1 MATTN
6 YYNDLV
12 VTGGATFSDTVTLS
26 NGSLILGGTGRIQ
39 GIDTITLGTDAVNK
53 NYVDNAIAGVPQ
65 GTVTGTGVDNRLAI
79 WNGTTAIDSDSDF
92 YVDGDTIFTTNLE
105 ATTNVSASV
114 KVITPEIESSGTIL
128 LDAAAD
134 ITIDAGGQDI
144 ILSDDG
150 TIFGTISNSSG
161 LQIRS
166 RVNDADMFLRGV
178 DGGSEFNALTLD
190 MSEAGAATFNDSV
203 TIGDIPSVGS
213 DTNKFLMS
221 NGGLVSFATGSEVLS
236 YIGAGT
242 GSGSMSSWD
251 IDTALGTAS
260 TVSNGDEVTL
270 TSSAN
275 NLSINNSGL
284 TVTLDLA
291 SSISVTN
298 TITCGSDMTVGDE
311 LTVDTINNDTDA
323 GTKFLVHASG
333 DKIKYRTAAE
343 VLSDIGAGTGSG
355 SMSSWTLAGDSGT
368 TAISN
373 GNTATIAGGTNIT
386 TSESAGTVTINNSIT
401 NNNQLTNGAGYTTNT
416 GTVTGSGASGR
427 VTYWNGTSSVTS
439 DSDLTFDG
447 SDLTIGGDL
456 SVNGGDISTNQ
467 VKTISNAASQS
478 TLKIGDVDD
487 GDAITQIDFKAQA
500 NTNMSLADDSIQF
513 NSSAINL
520 PSGSSTLMN
529 GYATH
534 KEYVLPPMTNYQAN
548 GETISLYSTSV
559 TAGQIYSLSNA
570 FAGWEET
577 DADDDNTT
585 NMLGIALGTS
595 SGNGMLLRGVIR
607 WAGHGFTAGR
617 PLYVSNTPGEFTA
630 TAPTSS
636 SNYVRVIGY
645 VINSNT
651 IFFCPDNTWVQRPA

>member
-12 VTGGATFSDTVTLS
+12 VTGAATFSDTVTAS

-39 GIDTITLGTDAVNK
+39 GVDSIIAGTDAVNK
-53 NYVDNAIAGVPQ
+53 TYVDNAISGVPQ
-65 GTVTGTGVDNRLAI
+65 GTVTGTGSANTVAKFTSSTAI
-79 WNGTTAIDSDSDF
+79 GDGPITFSTNDSTFAGTITVTNGTHIGLTIVGSGTSHTQGAIALKSSTSDTPEARGQGVFMFNEGDDSTWYTGTQYQDADTWMLGRVAGTSLDTAA
-92 YVDGDTIFTTNLE
+92 
-105 ATTNVSASV
+105 ATTGNAVIEVSNNGAV
-114 KVITPEIESSGTIL
+114 KLSTIAAVGT
-128 LDAAAD
+128 
-134 ITIDAGGQDI
+134 
-144 ILSDDG
+144 
-150 TIFGTISNSSG
+150 
-161 LQIRS
+161 
-166 RVNDADMFLRGV
+166 
-178 DGGSEFNALTLD
+178 
-190 MSEAGAATFNDSV
+190 
-203 TIGDIPSVGS
+203 
-213 DTNKFLMS
+213 DTDKFLMS
-221 NGGLVSFATGSEVLS
+221 NNGTIAFATGAEVLS
-236 YIGAGT
+236 FIGAGT

-291 SSISVTN
+291 SSISVTDV
-298 TITCGSDMTVGDE
+298 ITCGSDMTVGDE
-311 LTVDTINNDTDA
+311 LTVDTINNDTNA

-355 SMSSWTLAGDSGT
+355 TMSSWTLAGDSGT

-386 TSESAGTVTINNSIT
+386 TSESAGTVTINNGIT

-416 GTVTGSGASGR
+416 GTVTGTGVSGR

-439 DSDLTFDG
+439 DSDLTFNG

-467 VKTISNAASQS
+467 VKTISNAASQA
-478 TLKIGDVDD
+478 TLKIGDIDGNDD
-487 GDAITQIDFKAQA
+487 ITQIDFMAQA
-500 NTNMSLADDSIQF
+500 NTNMSLGDDSIQF

-520 PSGSSTLMN
+520 PSGSSTLKN
-529 GYATH
+529 GYGTH
-534 KEYVLPPMTNYQAN
+534 KEYELPPMTNYQAN

-559 TAGQIYSLSNA
+559 TAGKIYSLSNA
-570 FAGWEET
+570 FAGWEQT

-585 NMLGIALGTS
+585 NMLGMALGTS
-595 SGNGMLLRGVIR
+595 SGSGMLLRGVIR
-607 WAGHGFTAGR
+607 WPSHGFTAGR
-617 PLYVSNTPGEFTA
+617 PLYVSNTPGAFTS
-630 TAPTSS
+630 TAPTGASD
-636 SNYVRVIGY
+636 YVRVIGY
-645 VINSNT
+645 VIDSSR